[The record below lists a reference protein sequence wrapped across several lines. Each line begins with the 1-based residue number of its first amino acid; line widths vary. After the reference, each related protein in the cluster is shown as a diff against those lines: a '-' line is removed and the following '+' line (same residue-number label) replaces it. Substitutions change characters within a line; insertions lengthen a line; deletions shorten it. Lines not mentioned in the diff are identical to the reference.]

1 MTKYP
6 HISTAFFETPWAI
19 EPAKLV
25 EIQRFLLIKFSG
37 GEIPKAEIDAIVA
50 SRRDPGNVQRFG
62 RVAVVNVF
70 GTISQRASALDEAS
84 GGVSA
89 EKLASTVED
98 LADQKDVGTILM
110 NYDSPGGS
118 VYGIPEA
125 AARIRAV
132 AAEKKVI
139 ALANPVAASGAYWLA
154 AMAREVYVIPSGQ
167 VGSVGVLMAHEDWT
181 KAQEM
186 AGVKTTLIGSSE
198 YKTEGYPTVPLTE
211 SAVQDIQ
218 AKVAEYYAMFV
229 RDLAKG
235 RGVSESDVRSNFGK
249 GRMLLAKASVEAK
262 MTDGVATFEQLVKR
276 LGGGGGAVAE
286 VERMEAHVEQRRKQ
300 LSVL

>member
-1 MTKYP
+1 MSKYP
-6 HISTAFFETPWAI
+6 RISTAFFETPWAI

-25 EIQRFLLIKFSG
+25 EIQRFLVIKFSG
-37 GEIPKAEIDAIVA
+37 GEIPQAEIDTIVA

-70 GTISQRASALDEAS
+70 GAISQRASGLEEAS

-89 EKLASTVED
+89 EKLAATVED
-98 LADQKDVGTILM
+98 LADQKDVGTIVM

-132 AAEKKVI
+132 AAEKKVV

-154 AMAREVYVIPSGQ
+154 AQAREVYVIPSGQ
-167 VGSVGVLMAHEDWT
+167 VGSVGVLMAHEDYT
-181 KAQEM
+181 KAEEM
-186 AGVKTTLIGSSE
+186 RGIKTTLIGSSE

-218 AKVAEYYAMFV
+218 AKVAEYYGMFV

-235 RGVSESDVRSNFGK
+235 RGVSEAAVRSDFGK
-249 GRMLLAKASVEAK
+249 GRMLLAKAAVDAK
-262 MTDGVATFEQLVKR
+262 MVDGIATFEQLVKR
-276 LGGGGGAVAE
+276 LGGGAVAE
-286 VERMEAHVEQRRKQ
+286 VERMEAHVAQKRRE
-300 LSVL
+300 LSLL